1 MLVDPN
7 EMLAISTTN
16 FLSVLDLVTDDEFA
30 LATPCERWS
39 VADLIWHV
47 ARASDMTVLLIG
59 GASKEEATEL
69 FKMAVPPDLLS
80 QCRRALREQADAF
93 ANASDPEFIV
103 HHPMGDFP
111 VHQLFDF
118 RIMDLTLHTWD
129 LARAIGASEDLPDV
143 LVTHV
148 YARLLPLKEVIGQ
161 IGIFGLGPSEDLDED
176 APAQL
181 KLLDLT
187 GRRP

>member
-1 MLVDPN
+1 MDPN
-7 EMLAISTTN
+7 ELLALSTTN
-16 FLSVLDLVTDDEFA
+16 FLSVLDPVTDVELA
-30 LATPCERWS
+30 LATPCESWS

-47 ARASDMTVLLIG
+47 ARASDMTVLLIA
-59 GASKEEATEL
+59 GASKEEATDL
-69 FKMAVPPDLLS
+69 FKMAVPPDVLA
-80 QCRRALREQADAF
+80 QCRRALSEQAIAF

-118 RIMDLTLHTWD
+118 RIMDLTLHAWD
-129 LARAIGASEDLPDV
+129 LARAIGESEALPEV

-161 IGIFGLGPSEDLDED
+161 IGIFGLGPSDDLDDD
-176 APAQL
+176 ASTQL